1 MLSYLSIRNIVL
13 IKALEI
19 DCSAGLSA
27 LTGETGAGKSILLDA
42 LGLALGMRAETGLVR
57 KGADKAEV
65 TATFSLPAGDYPVYR
80 LFEKQD
86 IDIAKGEEIILRRSL
101 SEDGRSRAFINDRPV
116 SIGLLREAGER
127 LVEIHGQFETHGL
140 LHVKTHRTVLDRY
153 GGHTEE
159 LSKVAAA
166 WKNWRTAE
174 EALART
180 RTGLE
185 KSRADE
191 DYLKHQLAE
200 LDSLAPETGEEERL
214 GGLRKLLG
222 SREKISEA
230 AMQCREFLSGDG
242 AACDLVAQAQSL
254 LDRVIGDIA
263 QENLTGAAAALDRAA
278 VELDEALAEIE
289 NIDGSFESEDMS
301 LDMIEERL
309 FALRDCARKHG
320 CTVAELPQKREE
332 IAENLNLIAHQDE
345 ALEALQAAENKTRE
359 EYAQAAAS
367 LTARRNE
374 TARRLEKLLL
384 KELPLLKLDKVQF
397 VAEVKSSAEPSD
409 WTAEGADRVRFL
421 VATNPGQEPAPLEKV
436 ASGGELSRLM
446 LAFKVVMAGKSRIP
460 CLIFDEIDSGIGG
473 AVADAV
479 GAHLKR
485 LSAHH
490 QVLVVTHSP
499 QVAAK
504 ADCHLVISKTQGQE
518 TLTDV
523 TPLLTAEERRE
534 EIARMLSGRDV
545 TEEARAAAE
554 KLIGSIAA

>member
-1 MLSYLSIRNIVL
+1 MLSYLNIRNIVL

-19 DCSAGLSA
+19 DCGAGLSA

-42 LGLALGMRAETGLVR
+42 LGLALGVRAETALVR
-57 KGADKAEV
+57 KGAEKAEV
-65 TATFSLPAGDYPVYR
+65 TATFSLSGADHPVYR

-86 IDIAKGEEIILRRSL
+86 MDIEKGEEIILRRSL
-101 SEDGRSRAFINDRPV
+101 TEDGRSRAFINDRPV

-140 LHVKTHRTVLDRY
+140 LHVKTHRAVLDRY
-153 GGHTEE
+153 GSHTEE
-159 LSKVAAA
+159 LSAVAAA
-166 WKNWRTAE
+166 WKDWRAAE

-180 RTGLE
+180 RADLE
-185 KSRADE
+185 KSRTDE

-200 LDSLAPETGEEERL
+200 LDSLAAEAGEEERL
-214 GGLRKLLG
+214 GDLRKLLG
-222 SREKISEA
+222 SREKICEA
-230 AMQCREFLSGDG
+230 AAQCRELLSGGG

-254 LDRVIGDIA
+254 LEKAINDIT

-289 NIDGSFESEDMS
+289 NIDSSFDHEDMS

-320 CTVAELPQKREE
+320 CSVGELPQKREE
-332 IAENLNLIAHQDE
+332 IAEKLNMIAHQDE
-345 ALEALQAAENKTRE
+345 ALEALEAAEHKARE
-359 EYAQAAAS
+359 DYAQAAAA